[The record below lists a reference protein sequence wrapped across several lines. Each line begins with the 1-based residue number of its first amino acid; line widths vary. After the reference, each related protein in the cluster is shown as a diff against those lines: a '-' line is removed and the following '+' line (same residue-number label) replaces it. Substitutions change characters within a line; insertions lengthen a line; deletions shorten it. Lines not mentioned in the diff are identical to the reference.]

1 LQNLRSMD
9 NKGIVEKVSEN
20 RDNILN
26 VLAIGSGIYIIGN
39 LVSYFHQIFK
49 SKSEMREIRKIIK
62 EEKEKLDYLNN
73 STKEM
78 KIKLAYSCYLKI
90 LNKLYHH
97 QFVSFDKER
106 SSLFNTNDLDKY
118 INCVEV
124 FNHNMKEKEQNILKE
139 VTSELSID
147 WDLPRDDKNEIIKF
161 A

>member
-1 LQNLRSMD
+1 MD

-20 RDNILN
+20 RDNILI

-39 LVSYFHQIFK
+39 LISYFHQIFK

-62 EEKEKLDYLNN
+62 EEKEEKEKLDSNK

-78 KIKLAYSCYLKI
+78 KIELAYSCYLKI

-106 SSLFNTNDLDKY
+106 SSLFNTNDLDQY

-124 FNHNMKEKEQNILKE
+124 FNLNMKEKEQNILKE
-139 VTSELSID
+139 VTSELSMD
-147 WDLPRDDKNEIIKF
+147 WDLPRDDKNEITEF